1 MKREAD
7 PSSFAEL
14 FQSELLKILLECGFA
29 AASAAVGSFVN
40 AKELDRPK
48 LRSRIRPPP
57 V

>member
-14 FQSELLKILLECGFA
+14 FQSELLKILLECAFA